1 MIDVATIRSIIE
13 QYEKFG
19 WELRRV
25 FLTSELQAKV
35 ESVVDRLFRGVE
47 VKQSDLDAAWFTRTA
62 KNGGT
67 AWELRA
73 LEESP
78 FALIEVVDPDITAD
92 ELELTLSATEQQLRD
107 RRHSA
112 SNGN

>member
-1 MIDVATIRSIIE
+1 MIDIATIRSIIE
-13 QYEKFG
+13 QYERFG

-25 FLTSELQAKV
+25 LLTSGLQANIGAAID
-35 ESVVDRLFRGVE
+35 ELFKGVE
-47 VKQSDLDAAWFTRTA
+47 VKENDIDAAWFTRGA

-73 LEESP
+73 LQEFP
-78 FALIEVVDPDITAD
+78 FALIEVVDPDATTD
-92 ELELTLSATEQQLRD
+92 EIELTLSETEQKLRD
-107 RRHSA
+107 RRHSV

>member
-1 MIDVATIRSIIE
+1 MIESSMIRSIIE
-13 QYEKFG
+13 QYERFG

-25 FLTSELQAKV
+25 LLTPGLRAKIGTAVGELFKNV
-35 ESVVDRLFRGVE
+35 EIKG
-47 VKQSDLDAAWFTRTA
+47 SDLDAAWFTRAA

-73 LEESP
+73 LQESP
-78 FALIEVVDPDITAD
+78 FALIEVVGPDIMTD
-92 ELELTLSATEQQLRD
+92 ELDLTLAATEQQLRD

>member
-13 QYEKFG
+13 QYEKYR

-25 FLTSELQAKV
+25 LLTSGLHAKV
-35 ESVVDRLFRGVE
+35 EGVVDKLFRGVE

>member
-1 MIDVATIRSIIE
+1 MIDIATIRSIIE

-25 FLTSELQAKV
+25 LLTSGLQEKV
-35 ESVVDRLFRGVE
+35 ETAQNELFDGVE
-47 VKQSDLDAAWFTRTA
+47 VRQSDLDAVWFTRAA
-62 KNGGT
+62 KNGGM

-73 LEESP
+73 LQESP
-78 FALIEVVDPDITAD
+78 FALIEVVDRDITAD
-92 ELELTLSATEQQLRD
+92 ELELTLAATEQTLRE
-107 RRHSA
+107 RRYSA

>member
-13 QYEKFG
+13 QYKKFG

-25 FLTSELQAKV
+25 LLTPKLDAEIEIAKEELFK
-35 ESVVDRLFRGVE
+35 GVE
-47 VKQSDLDAAWFTRTA
+47 IKQSDLDAAWFTRAA

-73 LEESP
+73 LQESP
-78 FALIEVVDPDITAD
+78 FALIEVVDPDVIAEEID
-92 ELELTLSATEQQLRD
+92 LILAATEQQLRD

>member
-1 MIDVATIRSIIE
+1 MIDAVTIRSIIE

-19 WELRRV
+19 WALRRV
-25 FLTSELQAKV
+25 LLTRDLRAKIGIAADELFK
-35 ESVVDRLFRGVE
+35 GVT
-47 VKQSDLDAAWFTRTA
+47 VKQSDVDAAWFTREA

-73 LEESP
+73 LQEFP
-78 FALIEVVDPDITAD
+78 FALIEVVDPDATTD
-92 ELELTLSATEQQLRD
+92 EIELTLSDTEQKLRD

>member
-1 MIDVATIRSIIE
+1 MIDIATIRSIIE

-19 WELRRV
+19 WDLRLV
-25 FLTSELQAKV
+25 LLTSELQK
-35 ESVVDRLFRGVE
+35 RLETSTDELFKGVE
-47 VKQSDLDAAWFTRTA
+47 VKLCDLDAAWFTRAA

-73 LEESP
+73 LQESP
-78 FALIEVVDPDITAD
+78 FALIEVVDPDSSAD
-92 ELELTLSATEQQLRD
+92 ELDLILAATEQQLRD

>member
-1 MIDVATIRSIIE
+1 MIDIPTIRSIIG
-13 QYEKFG
+13 QYEKYG

-25 FLTSELQAKV
+25 LLTSGLQAEV
-35 ESVVDRLFRGVE
+35 EAAKDKLFKGVE
-47 VKQSDLDAAWFTRTA
+47 VRQGDVDAAWFTRAA

-73 LEESP
+73 LHVSP
-78 FALIEVVDPDITAD
+78 FALIEVVDPDIAAED
-92 ELELTLSATEQQLRD
+92 LEQTLAATEQKLRD

>member
-1 MIDVATIRSIIE
+1 MIDIATIHSIIE

-25 FLTSELQAKV
+25 LLTSDLHAKV
-35 ESVVDRLFRGVE
+35 GTAKDELFKGVDIS
-47 VKQSDLDAAWFTRTA
+47 QSDLDAAWFTRAA

-73 LEESP
+73 LQESP

-92 ELELTLSATEQQLRD
+92 ELEFTLSATEQQLRE

-112 SNGN
+112 FNGN